1 MKYYQKRFPLTIIY
15 TNIWPIWDQ
24 HYFYWNKENNVVDP
38 APFPLPTPNSEY
50 FKIRNKLTIIMILVQ
65 LIYFSV
71 KIYVSSE
78 KRHERLFIKYLITV
92 ISLLSS
98 ATLNDAK
105 IYTLVWWRNGVPPQT
120 LRGNGVHSRISQPR
134 IKEIFVSFWILKMH
148 QSNQKF
154 SSFF

>member
-1 MKYYQKRFPLTIIY
+1 M
-15 TNIWPIWDQ
+15 
-24 HYFYWNKENNVVDP
+24 
-38 APFPLPTPNSEY
+38 
-50 FKIRNKLTIIMILVQ
+50 
-65 LIYFSV
+65 IYFSV

-148 QSNQKF
+148 QSKVFLIFLKITFNHKIKNVFLKKIIYDSTNKF
-154 SSFF
+154 WLEKDKFFLKIDNFFLKMTTFTQNHKFYS